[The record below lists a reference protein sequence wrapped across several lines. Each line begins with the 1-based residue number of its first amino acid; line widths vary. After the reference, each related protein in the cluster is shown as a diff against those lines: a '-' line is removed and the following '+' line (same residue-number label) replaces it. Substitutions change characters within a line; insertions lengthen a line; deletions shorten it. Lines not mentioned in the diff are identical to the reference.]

1 MLGICVCRKPEGI
14 MRKVAV
20 AIAAVAGLTVGGAA
34 LPAAASTHT
43 GYASDRTA
51 DTSLTAK
58 VVVSDLTST
67 QGGRRGQVDVYYS
80 SSGGSLELSSNYVG
94 IESRSGYYYDS
105 VTLSYVSSH
114 HQRGSFLV
122 TGTDPVGTYYVN
134 LYAGGII
141 SNGDE
146 IYDFLDVDRDHV
158 TYFAVKRNT
167 GTSANVT
174 PEPVKRNHYTN
185 ATGHVSKLVPY
196 DYGLHSHYVSA
207 TYGRVHIY
215 FNPTGSAPK
224 HYVTSAAVNSH
235 GNFTK
240 SVKVTRSG
248 TWSATYFPG
257 GATYATS
264 SSNGDYVTAR

>member
-1 MLGICVCRKPEGI
+1 

-20 AIAAVAGLTVGGAA
+20 AIATIAGLTVAGVA
-34 LPAAASTHT
+34 LPAGASTHT

-51 DTSLTAK
+51 DTSLSAR
-58 VVVSDLTST
+58 VVVSDVTST
-67 QGGRRGQVDVYYS
+67 QGGTRGQIDVYYS
-80 SSGGSLELSSNYVG
+80 STGGSLELSSNYVG

-105 VTLSYVSSH
+105 VKLSYVSSH
-114 HQRGSFLV
+114 HERGSFLV
-122 TGTDPVGTYYVN
+122 KGTDPVGTYYVD

-141 SNGDE
+141 SAGDE

-167 GTSANVT
+167 ATSINVT

-196 DYGLHSHYVSA
+196 NYGLSSHYVSA
-207 TYGRVHIY
+207 TYGRVHVY
-215 FNPTGSAPK
+215 FDPTGSAPK
-224 HYVTSAAVNSH
+224 KYVASASVNSH
-235 GNFTK
+235 GNFVK
-240 SVKVTRSG
+240 SVKVTRTG

-257 GATYATS
+257 GSTYATS
-264 SSNGDYVTAR
+264 TSKGDQVTAR